1 MKQLLA
7 GDSPSPDAAQR
18 ASDALLIR
26 GPSSLFWDIAFHRSR
41 ICIASFHAAL
51 RPGHERK
58 VLDSNLPT
66 AR

>member
-26 GPSSLFWDIAFHRSR
+26 GPSSLFWDIAFSQVPDLHRVISCR
-41 ICIASFHAAL
+41 AASGTREKSA
-51 RPGHERK
+51 
-58 VLDSNLPT
+58 
-66 AR
+66 